1 MSDDRMWRE
10 WSQSAKQSV
19 REKYPFHLEKFEQEV
34 LTKIQR
40 EKHRRRWQVTSWA
53 AGVAVAA
60 TLFFQIAQPFDGSL
74 WGLTG
79 AERGQKVFEWVKPD
93 EGFMHALKNGYP
105 ILPEVKLEKDGF
117 VYQIRDAMVDHRRI
131 TFTLLISGEKMEE
144 IARIPDESKR
154 SDMLY
159 GSLRVDLG
167 ELNEV
172 GHAPKDFQLIDG
184 VHYLIIKPNY
194 RIDDKK
200 MREFMNQ
207 TKPVLPVQIVD
218 MRKKEA
224 DEVVAKLLLP
234 LPRSVT
240 GAEKAIQPDAEVDAV
255 LETDSLLTRLKVNQ
269 IIASPTIMEAELE
282 ATLQD
287 GFELYRLENVK
298 LVDGN
303 GKEYP
308 AMDDRINENLEQ
320 VRDGTA
326 NRVQGSDKYTMQFMP
341 SLFFED
347 TPGKLALRFDEVSAN
362 KSIKESFVLDLN
374 AKYPQSIPFG
384 KKQKLNIEKAYYD
397 KGKLFIVIPNKA
409 PEDINLRVEGQYYKN
424 FMIAKNLETVSIV
437 FEVPKQDTY
446 KVEMSG
452 LEFERFALD
461 GVIPITK

>member
-40 EKHRRRWQVTSWA
+40 EKRRRRWQVTSWA

-79 AERGQKVFEWVKPD
+79 AERGQEVFEWITPD
-93 EGFMHALKNGYP
+93 EGFTHALKNGYP

-159 GSLRVDLG
+159 GRLGVDLG
-167 ELNEV
+167 ELREI
-172 GHAPKDFQLIDG
+172 GGTSKDFQLIDG
-184 VHYLIIKPNY
+184 VHYLIIKSNY
-194 RIDDKK
+194 RIDEKK
-200 MREFMNQ
+200 MREIMNQ

-224 DEVVAKLLLP
+224 DEVVAELLLP
-234 LPRSVT
+234 LPRSVAA
-240 GAEKAIQPDAEVDAV
+240 AEKVIEPDTEVEAV

-269 IIASPTIMEAELE
+269 IVASPTVMEAELE

-298 LVDGN
+298 LVDGK

-308 AMDDRINENLEQ
+308 AIDDRINENLER
-320 VRDGTA
+320 VRGGDAT
-326 NRVQGSDKYTMQFMP
+326 RVQGSDKYTMQFSP
-341 SLFFED
+341 SLFFDDVPE
-347 TPGKLALRFDEVSAN
+347 KLELRFDEVSAN
-362 KSIKESFVLDLN
+362 KSIKENIVLDRN
-374 AKYPQSIPFG
+374 AKYPQSISFG
-384 KKQKLNIEKAYYD
+384 KKNKLNIEKVYYD
-397 KGKLFIVIPNKA
+397 KGKLFIVIPNEG
-409 PEDINLRVEGQYYKN
+409 PEKINLRVEGQYYKD
-424 FMIAKNLETVSIV
+424 FIIAENLETVSLT
-437 FEVPKQDTY
+437 FEVPKQEIY

-452 LEFERFALD
+452 LEFERFPLD

>member
-1 MSDDRMWRE
+1 MSDDRMWKE

-40 EKHRRRWQVTSWA
+40 EKRRRRWQVTSWA

-60 TLFFQIAQPFDGSL
+60 TLFFQIVQPFEGSS

-79 AERGQKVFEWVKPD
+79 AERGQESFEWITPD

-144 IARIPDESKR
+144 IARIPDESTR
-154 SDMLY
+154 SEMLY

-167 ELNEV
+167 GLIET
-172 GHAPKDFQLIDG
+172 GHAPKEFQLIDG
-184 VHYLIIKPNY
+184 VHYLIITPNY
-194 RIDDKK
+194 RIDEKK

-218 MRKKEA
+218 MRKDDA
-224 DEVVAKLLLP
+224 VVAELLLP
-234 LPRSVT
+234 LPKSVT
-240 GAEKAIQPDAEVDAV
+240 VAEKVIQPDAEVEAV
-255 LETDSLLTRLKVNQ
+255 LETDSLLTSLKVNQ
-269 IIASPTIMEAELE
+269 IVASPTVMEAELE
-282 ATLQD
+282 AALQD

-308 AMDDRINENLEQ
+308 AMDDQINENLER
-320 VRDGTA
+320 VRGGDAT
-326 NRVQGSDKYTMQFMP
+326 RVQGSDKYTMQFFP

-347 TPGKLALRFDEVSAN
+347 VPEKLELRFDEVSAN
-362 KSIKESFVLDLN
+362 KSIRENIVLDRN

-384 KKQKLNIEKAYYD
+384 NKKKLNIEKVYYD
-397 KGKLFIVIPNKA
+397 KGKLFIVIPNKG
-409 PEDINLRVEGQYYKN
+409 PEEINLRVDGQYYKD
-424 FMIAKNLETVSIV
+424 FIVAENLETVSLTYK
-437 FEVPKQDTY
+437 VPKQDTY
-446 KVEMSG
+446 QLEMSG
-452 LEFERFALD
+452 LEFERFPLK

>member
-10 WSQSAKQSV
+10 WSQLAKQSV

-40 EKHRRRWQVTSWA
+40 EKRRRRWQVTSWA

-60 TLFFQIAQPFDGSL
+60 TFFLQIVQPFDGSL

-79 AERGQKVFEWVKPD
+79 AERGQEVFEWVTPD

-105 ILPEVKLEKDGF
+105 ILPEVKVEKDGF

-159 GSLRVDLG
+159 GRLGVDLG
-167 ELNEV
+167 ELRQI
-172 GHAPKDFQLIDG
+172 GGASKDFQLIDG
-184 VHYLIIKPNY
+184 VHYLIIKSNY
-194 RIDDKK
+194 RIDEKK

-218 MRKKEA
+218 MHKNDA
-224 DEVVAKLLLP
+224 DEVVAELLLP
-234 LPRSVT
+234 LPKSVIVS
-240 GAEKAIQPDAEVDAV
+240 EKVIQPDAEVDGV
-255 LETDSLLTRLKVNQ
+255 LETDSLLTSLKVNQ
-269 IIASPTIMEAELE
+269 IIASPTVMEAELE
-282 ATLQD
+282 AAMQD

-308 AMDDRINENLEQ
+308 AIDDRINENLER
-320 VRDGTA
+320 VRGGDA
-326 NRVQGSDKYTMQFMP
+326 SRVQGSDKYTIQFFP
-341 SLFFED
+341 SLFYEEV
-347 TPGKLALRFDEVSAN
+347 PEKLELRFDEVSAN
-362 KSIKESFVLDLN
+362 KSISENIMLDRN

-384 KKQKLNIEKAYYD
+384 KKNKLNIEKVYYD
-397 KGKLFIVIPNKA
+397 KGKLFIVIPNKR
-409 PEDINLRVEGQYYKN
+409 PEEIILRVEGRYYQD
-424 FMIAKNLETVSIV
+424 FIIAENLETVSLT

-446 KVEMSG
+446 QLEMSG
-452 LEFERFALD
+452 LEFERFPLK

>member
-1 MSDDRMWRE
+1 MSDDRMWKE

-40 EKHRRRWQVTSWA
+40 EKRRRRWQVTSWA

-60 TLFFQIAQPFDGSL
+60 TLFFQIVQPFEGSS

-79 AERGQKVFEWVKPD
+79 AERGQESFEWITPD

-144 IARIPDESKR
+144 IARIPDESTR
-154 SDMLY
+154 SEMLY

-167 ELNEV
+167 GLIET
-172 GHAPKDFQLIDG
+172 GHAPKEFQLIDG
-184 VHYLIIKPNY
+184 VHYLIITPNY
-194 RIDDKK
+194 RIDEKK

-218 MRKKEA
+218 MRKDDA
-224 DEVVAKLLLP
+224 VVAELLLP
-234 LPRSVT
+234 LPKSVT
-240 GAEKAIQPDAEVDAV
+240 VAEKVIQPDAEVEAV
-255 LETDSLLTRLKVNQ
+255 LETDSLLTSLKVNQ
-269 IIASPTIMEAELE
+269 IVASPTVMEAELE
-282 ATLQD
+282 AALQD

-308 AMDDRINENLEQ
+308 AMDDRINENLER
-320 VRDGTA
+320 VRGGDAT
-326 NRVQGSDKYTMQFMP
+326 RVQGSDKYTMQFFP

-347 TPGKLALRFDEVSAN
+347 VPEKLELRFDEVSAN
-362 KSIKESFVLDLN
+362 KSIRENIVLDRN
-374 AKYPQSIPFG
+374 TKYPQSIPFG
-384 KKQKLNIEKAYYD
+384 NKKKLNIEKVYYD
-397 KGKLFIVIPNKA
+397 KGKLFIVIPNKG
-409 PEDINLRVEGQYYKN
+409 PEEINLRVDGQYYKD
-424 FMIAKNLETVSIV
+424 FIVAENLETVSLTYK
-437 FEVPKQDTY
+437 VPKQDTY
-446 KVEMSG
+446 QLEMSG
-452 LEFERFALD
+452 LEFERFPLK

>member
-40 EKHRRRWQVTSWA
+40 EKRRRRWQVTSWA

-60 TLFFQIAQPFDGSL
+60 TFFFQIVQPFDGSL

-79 AERGQKVFEWVKPD
+79 AEKGQESFEWITPD

-167 ELNEV
+167 ELSER
-172 GHAPKDFQLIDG
+172 GHASKDFQLIDG
-184 VHYLIIKPNY
+184 VHYLIITPNY
-194 RIDDKK
+194 RIDEKK

-224 DEVVAKLLLP
+224 DVVVAELLLP
-234 LPRSVT
+234 LPKSVT
-240 GAEKAIQPDAEVDAV
+240 AAEKVIQPDAGVDAV
-255 LETDSLLTRLKVNQ
+255 LETDSLLTSLKVNQ
-269 IIASPTIMEAELE
+269 IVASPTVMEAELE

-287 GFELYRLENVK
+287 GFELHRLENVK
-298 LVDGN
+298 LVDGS

-308 AMDDRINENLEQ
+308 AMDDRINKNLER
-320 VRDGTA
+320 VRGGDAT
-326 NRVQGSDKYTMQFMP
+326 RVQGSDKYTMQFFP
-341 SLFFED
+341 SLFFGDVPE
-347 TPGKLALRFDEVSAN
+347 KLELRFDEVSAF
-362 KSIKESFVLDLN
+362 KQIEEHLVLDRN

-384 KKQKLNIEKAYYD
+384 KKKKLNIEKVYYD
-397 KGKLFIVIPNKA
+397 KGKLFIVIPNKR
-409 PEDINLRVEGQYYKN
+409 PEDINLRVDGQYYKD
-424 FMIAKNLETVSIV
+424 FIIAENLETVSLTYK
-437 FEVPKQDTY
+437 VPKQDTY
-446 KVEMSG
+446 QLEMSG
-452 LEFERFALD
+452 LEFERFPIK

>member
-19 REKYPFHLEKFEQEV
+19 REKYPFYLEKFEQEV

-40 EKHRRRWQVTSWA
+40 EKRRRRWQVTSWA

-60 TLFFQIAQPFDGSL
+60 TLFFQIVQPFDGSL

-79 AERGQKVFEWVKPD
+79 AERGQEVFEWITPD

-154 SDMLY
+154 SEMLY

-167 ELNEV
+167 ELIEV

-184 VHYLIIKPNY
+184 VHYLIITPNY
-194 RIDDKK
+194 RIDEKK

-224 DEVVAKLLLP
+224 DEVVAELLLP

-240 GAEKAIQPDAEVDAV
+240 VAEKVIQPDAEVEAV

-269 IIASPTIMEAELE
+269 IMASPTVMEAELE
-282 ATLQD
+282 AALQD

-308 AMDDRINENLEQ
+308 AMDDRFNENLER
-320 VRDGTA
+320 VRGGDAT
-326 NRVQGSDKYTMQFMP
+326 RVQGSDKYTMQFFP

-347 TPGKLALRFDEVSAN
+347 VPKKLELRFDEVSAN
-362 KSIKESFVLDLN
+362 KSIRENIVLDRN

-384 KKQKLNIEKAYYD
+384 NKKKLNIEKVYYD
-397 KGKLFIVIPNKA
+397 KGKLFIVIPNKG
-409 PEDINLRVEGQYYKN
+409 PEEINLRVDGQYYKD
-424 FMIAKNLETVSIV
+424 FIVAENLETVSLTYK
-437 FEVPKQDTY
+437 VPKQDTY
-446 KVEMSG
+446 QLEMSG
-452 LEFERFALD
+452 LEFERFPLK

>member
-1 MSDDRMWRE
+1 MSDDRMWKE

-40 EKHRRRWQVTSWA
+40 EKRRRRWQVTSWA

-60 TLFFQIAQPFDGSL
+60 TLFFQIVQPFEGSS

-79 AERGQKVFEWVKPD
+79 AERGQESFEWITPD

-144 IARIPDESKR
+144 IARIPDESTR
-154 SDMLY
+154 SEMLY

-167 ELNEV
+167 GLIET
-172 GHAPKDFQLIDG
+172 GHAPKEFQLIDG
-184 VHYLIIKPNY
+184 VHYLIITPNY
-194 RIDDKK
+194 RIDEKK

-218 MRKKEA
+218 MRKDDA
-224 DEVVAKLLLP
+224 VVAELLLP
-234 LPRSVT
+234 LPKSVT
-240 GAEKAIQPDAEVDAV
+240 VAEKVIQPDAEVEAV
-255 LETDSLLTRLKVNQ
+255 LETDSLLTSLKVNQ
-269 IIASPTIMEAELE
+269 IVASPTVMEAELE
-282 ATLQD
+282 AALQD

-308 AMDDRINENLEQ
+308 AMDDQINENLER
-320 VRDGTA
+320 VRGGDAT
-326 NRVQGSDKYTMQFMP
+326 RVQGSDKYTMQFFP

-347 TPGKLALRFDEVSAN
+347 VPEKLELRFDEVFAN
-362 KSIKESFVLDLN
+362 KSIRENIVLDRN

-384 KKQKLNIEKAYYD
+384 NKKKLNIEKVYYD
-397 KGKLFIVIPNKA
+397 KGKLFIVIPNKE
-409 PEDINLRVEGQYYKN
+409 PEEINLRVDGQYYKD
-424 FMIAKNLETVSIV
+424 FIVAENLETVSLTYK
-437 FEVPKQDTY
+437 VPKQDTY
-446 KVEMSG
+446 QLEMNG
-452 LEFERFALD
+452 LEFERFPLK

>member
-19 REKYPFHLEKFEQEV
+19 REKYPFHLGKFEQEV

-40 EKHRRRWQVTSWA
+40 EKRRRRWQVTSWA
-53 AGVAVAA
+53 AGVVVAA
-60 TLFFQIAQPFDGSL
+60 TFFLQIVQPFDGSL

-79 AERGQKVFEWVKPD
+79 AERGQEVFEWITPD

-105 ILPEVKLEKDGF
+105 ILPEVKVEKDGF

-167 ELNEV
+167 KLNEV

-184 VHYLIIKPNY
+184 VHYLIIRPNY
-194 RIDDKK
+194 RIDEKK

-218 MRKKEA
+218 MHKNDA
-224 DEVVAKLLLP
+224 DEVVAELLLP
-234 LPRSVT
+234 LPKSVIVS
-240 GAEKAIQPDAEVDAV
+240 EKVIQPDAEVDGV
-255 LETDSLLTRLKVNQ
+255 LETDSLLTSLKVNQ

-308 AMDDRINENLEQ
+308 AIDDRINENLER
-320 VRDGTA
+320 VRGGDA
-326 NRVQGSDKYTMQFMP
+326 SRVQGSDKYTIQFFP
-341 SLFFED
+341 SLFYED
-347 TPGKLALRFDEVSAN
+347 VPKKLELRFDEVSAN
-362 KSIKESFVLDLN
+362 KSISENIMLDRN

-384 KKQKLNIEKAYYD
+384 KKNKLNIEKVYYD
-397 KGKLFIVIPNKA
+397 KGKLFIVIPNNR
-409 PEDINLRVEGQYYKN
+409 PEEIILRVEGRYYQD
-424 FMIAKNLETVSIV
+424 FIIAENLETVSLT

-446 KVEMSG
+446 QLEMSG
-452 LEFERFALD
+452 LEFERFPLK

>member
-1 MSDDRMWRE
+1 MSDDRMWKE

-34 LTKIQR
+34 LTKIQS
-40 EKHRRRWQVTSWA
+40 EKRRRRWQVTSWA
-53 AGVAVAA
+53 AGAAVAA
-60 TLFFQIAQPFDGSL
+60 TFFFQIVQPLDGSL

-79 AERGQKVFEWVKPD
+79 AEKGQESFEWITPD

-105 ILPEVKLEKDGF
+105 ILPEVKVEKDGF

-154 SDMLY
+154 SEMLY

-167 ELNEV
+167 ELKEI

-184 VHYLIIKPNY
+184 VHYLIIAPNY
-194 RIDDKK
+194 RIDEKK

-224 DEVVAKLLLP
+224 DEVVAELLLP

-240 GAEKAIQPDAEVDAV
+240 VAEKAIQPDEEVEAV

-269 IIASPTIMEAELE
+269 IIASPTVMEAELE
-282 ATLQD
+282 AALQD

-308 AMDDRINENLEQ
+308 AIDDRINENLEQ
-320 VRDGTA
+320 VRDGDA
-326 NRVQGSDKYTMQFMP
+326 NRVQGSDKYTMQFFP

-347 TPGKLALRFDEVSAN
+347 VPEKLELRFDEVSAN
-362 KSIKESFVLDLN
+362 KSIRENIMLDRN

-384 KKQKLNIEKAYYD
+384 KKNKLNIEKVYYD
-397 KGKLFIVIPNKA
+397 KGKLFIVIPNEG
-409 PEDINLRVEGQYYKN
+409 PEEINLRVEGQYSKD
-424 FMIAKNLETVSIV
+424 FIIAENLETVSLT

-446 KVEMSG
+446 QLEMRG
-452 LEFERFALD
+452 LEFERFPLK
-461 GVIPITK
+461 GVIPITD

>member
-1 MSDDRMWRE
+1 MSDDRMWKE

-40 EKHRRRWQVTSWA
+40 EKRRRRWQVTSWA
-53 AGVAVAA
+53 AGVAVVA
-60 TLFFQIAQPFDGSL
+60 TFFFQIVQPFDGSL

-79 AERGQKVFEWVKPD
+79 AERGQEVFEWITPD

-117 VYQIRDAMVDHRRI
+117 VYQIRDAMVDDRRI

-154 SDMLY
+154 SEMLY

-167 ELNEV
+167 ELIEV

-194 RIDDKK
+194 RIDEKK

-224 DEVVAKLLLP
+224 DEVVAELLLP

-240 GAEKAIQPDAEVDAV
+240 VTEKAIQPDTEVEAV

-269 IIASPTIMEAELE
+269 IIASPTVMEAELE
-282 ATLQD
+282 AALQD

-298 LVDGN
+298 LVDGK

-308 AMDDRINENLEQ
+308 AIDDRINENLER
-320 VRDGTA
+320 VRGGDATGI
-326 NRVQGSDKYTMQFMP
+326 QGSDKYTMQFFP

-347 TPGKLALRFDEVSAN
+347 VPEKLELRFDEVTAN
-362 KSIKESFVLDLN
+362 KSIRENIVLDLN

-384 KKQKLNIEKAYYD
+384 KKNKLNIEKAYYD
-397 KGKLFIVIPNKA
+397 KGKLFIVIPNQA
-409 PEDINLRVEGQYYKN
+409 PEDINLRVEGQYYKD

-461 GVIPITK
+461 SVIPITK

>member
-40 EKHRRRWQVTSWA
+40 EKRRRRWQVTSWA

-60 TLFFQIAQPFDGSL
+60 TLFFEIAQPFDGSL

-79 AERGQKVFEWVKPD
+79 AERGQEVFEWITPD
-93 EGFMHALKNGYP
+93 EGFTHALKNGYP

-159 GSLRVDLG
+159 GRLGVDLG
-167 ELNEV
+167 ELREI
-172 GHAPKDFQLIDG
+172 GGTSKDFQLIDG
-184 VHYLIIKPNY
+184 VHYLIIKSNY
-194 RIDDKK
+194 RIDEKK
-200 MREFMNQ
+200 MREIMNQ

-224 DEVVAKLLLP
+224 DEVVAELLLP
-234 LPRSVT
+234 LPRSVAA
-240 GAEKAIQPDAEVDAV
+240 AEKVIEPDAEVEAV

-269 IIASPTIMEAELE
+269 IVASPTVIEAELE

-298 LVDGN
+298 LVDGK

-308 AMDDRINENLEQ
+308 AIDDRINENLER
-320 VRDGTA
+320 VRGGDAT
-326 NRVQGSDKYTMQFMP
+326 RVQGSDKYTMQFFP

-347 TPGKLALRFDEVSAN
+347 VPEKLELRFDEVSAN
-362 KSIKESFVLDLN
+362 KSIKENIVLDRN
-374 AKYPQSIPFG
+374 AKYPQSISFG
-384 KKQKLNIEKAYYD
+384 KKNKLNIEKVYYD
-397 KGKLFIVIPNKA
+397 KGKLFIVIPNEGLEK
-409 PEDINLRVEGQYYKN
+409 INLRVEGQYYKD
-424 FMIAKNLETVSIV
+424 FIIAENLETVSLT
-437 FEVPKQDTY
+437 FEVPKQEIY

-452 LEFERFALD
+452 LEFERFPLD

>member
-10 WSQSAKQSV
+10 WSQSAKQTV

-40 EKHRRRWQVTSWA
+40 EKRRRRWQVTSWA
-53 AGVAVAA
+53 AGLAAAA
-60 TLFFQIAQPFDGSL
+60 TFCFQIVQPFDESL

-79 AERGQKVFEWVKPD
+79 AERGQEVFEWITPD

-167 ELNEV
+167 ELKEI
-172 GHAPKDFQLIDG
+172 GGAQKDFQLIDG
-184 VHYLIIKPNY
+184 VHYLIFKPNY
-194 RIDDKK
+194 RIDEKK
-200 MREFMNQ
+200 MREIMNQ

-218 MRKKEA
+218 MRKNGP
-224 DEVVAKLLLP
+224 DEVVAELLLP
-234 LPRSVT
+234 LPKSVT
-240 GAEKAIQPDAEVDAV
+240 VAEKVIQSDAEADAV
-255 LETDSLLTRLKVNQ
+255 LETDSLLTSLKVNQ
-269 IIASPTIMEAELE
+269 IVASPTVMEAELE
-282 ATLQD
+282 AALQD
-287 GFELYRLENVK
+287 GFELHRLENVK

-308 AMDDRINENLEQ
+308 AMDDRINENLER
-320 VRDGTA
+320 VR
-326 NRVQGSDKYTMQFMP
+326 GSDKYTMQFMP
-341 SLFFED
+341 SLFFGDIPE
-347 TPGKLALRFDEVSAN
+347 KLELRFDEVSAF
-362 KSIKESFVLDLN
+362 KSIEDHFVLDLN

-384 KKQKLNIEKAYYD
+384 KKKQLNIEKVYYD
-397 KGKLFIVIPNKA
+397 KGKLFIVIPNKG
-409 PEDINLRVEGQYYKN
+409 PEEINLRVEGQAYKDFIVAN
-424 FMIAKNLETVSIV
+424 NLETVSIV

>member
-1 MSDDRMWRE
+1 MSDDRMWKE

-40 EKHRRRWQVTSWA
+40 EKRRRRWQVTSWA

-60 TLFFQIAQPFDGSL
+60 TLFFQIAQPFEGSS

-79 AERGQKVFEWVKPD
+79 AERGQESFEWITPD

-144 IARIPDESKR
+144 IARIPDESTR
-154 SDMLY
+154 SEMLY

-167 ELNEV
+167 GLIET
-172 GHAPKDFQLIDG
+172 GHAPKEFQLIDG
-184 VHYLIIKPNY
+184 VHYLIITPNY
-194 RIDDKK
+194 RIDEKK

-218 MRKKEA
+218 MRKDDA
-224 DEVVAKLLLP
+224 VVAELLLP
-234 LPRSVT
+234 LPKSVT
-240 GAEKAIQPDAEVDAV
+240 VAEKVIQPDAEVEAV
-255 LETDSLLTRLKVNQ
+255 LETDSLLTSLKVNQ
-269 IIASPTIMEAELE
+269 IVASPTVMEAELE
-282 ATLQD
+282 AALQD

-308 AMDDRINENLEQ
+308 AMDDRINENLER
-320 VRDGTA
+320 VRGGDAT
-326 NRVQGSDKYTMQFMP
+326 RVQGSDKYTMQFFP

-347 TPGKLALRFDEVSAN
+347 VPEKLELRFDEVSAN
-362 KSIKESFVLDLN
+362 KSIRENIVLDRN

-384 KKQKLNIEKAYYD
+384 NKKKLNIEKVYYD
-397 KGKLFIVIPNKA
+397 KGKLFIVIPNKG
-409 PEDINLRVEGQYYKN
+409 PEEINLRVDGQYYKD
-424 FMIAKNLETVSIV
+424 FIVAENLETVSLTYK
-437 FEVPKQDTY
+437 VPKQDTY
-446 KVEMSG
+446 QLEMSG
-452 LEFERFALD
+452 LEFERFPLK

>member
-1 MSDDRMWRE
+1 MSDDRMWKE

-19 REKYPFHLEKFEQEV
+19 REKYPFHLEQFEQEV

-40 EKHRRRWQVTSWA
+40 EKRRRRWQVTSWA

-60 TLFFQIAQPFDGSL
+60 TLFFQIVQPFEGSS

-79 AERGQKVFEWVKPD
+79 AERGQESFEWITPD

-144 IARIPDESKR
+144 IARIPDESTR
-154 SDMLY
+154 SEMLY

-167 ELNEV
+167 GLIET
-172 GHAPKDFQLIDG
+172 GHAPKEFQLIDG
-184 VHYLIIKPNY
+184 VHYLIITPNY
-194 RIDDKK
+194 RIDEKK

-218 MRKKEA
+218 MRKDDA
-224 DEVVAKLLLP
+224 VVAELLLP
-234 LPRSVT
+234 LPKSVT
-240 GAEKAIQPDAEVDAV
+240 VAEKVIQPDAEVEAV
-255 LETDSLLTRLKVNQ
+255 LETDSLLTSLKVNQ
-269 IIASPTIMEAELE
+269 IVASPTVMEAELE
-282 ATLQD
+282 AALQD

-308 AMDDRINENLEQ
+308 AMDDRINENLER
-320 VRDGTA
+320 VRGGDAT
-326 NRVQGSDKYTMQFMP
+326 RVQGSDKYTMQFFP

-347 TPGKLALRFDEVSAN
+347 VPEKLELRFDEVSAN
-362 KSIKESFVLDLN
+362 KSIRENIVLDRN

-384 KKQKLNIEKAYYD
+384 NKKKLNIEKVYYD
-397 KGKLFIVIPNKA
+397 KGKLFIVIPNKG
-409 PEDINLRVEGQYYKN
+409 PEEINLRVDGQYYKD
-424 FMIAKNLETVSIV
+424 FIVAENLETVSLAYK
-437 FEVPKQDTY
+437 VPKQDTY
-446 KVEMSG
+446 QLEMSG
-452 LEFERFALD
+452 LEFERFPLK

>member
-19 REKYPFHLEKFEQEV
+19 REKYPFHLGKFEQEV

-40 EKHRRRWQVTSWA
+40 EKRRRRWQVTSWA

-60 TLFFQIAQPFDGSL
+60 TMFFQIAQPFDGSL

-79 AERGQKVFEWVKPD
+79 AEKGQESFEWITPD

-131 TFTLLISGEKMEE
+131 MFTLLISGEKMEE

-159 GSLRVDLG
+159 GSLRVELG
-167 ELNEV
+167 KLSER
-172 GHAPKDFQLIDG
+172 GHAQEDFQLIDG
-184 VHYLIIKPNY
+184 VHYFIITPNY
-194 RIDDKK
+194 RIDEKK

-224 DEVVAKLLLP
+224 DEVIAELLLP

-240 GAEKAIQPDAEVDAV
+240 VAEKAIQPDAAVDAV

-269 IIASPTIMEAELE
+269 IIASPTVMEAELE
-282 ATLQD
+282 AALQD

-298 LVDGN
+298 LVDGK

-308 AMDDRINENLEQ
+308 AVDDRINKNLER
-320 VRDGTA
+320 VRSGDAT
-326 NRVQGSDKYTMQFMP
+326 RVQGSDKYTMQFFP
-341 SLFFED
+341 SLFFGEV
-347 TPGKLALRFDEVSAN
+347 PEKLELRFDEVSAN
-362 KSIKESFVLDLN
+362 KSIRENIVLDRN

-384 KKQKLNIEKAYYD
+384 KKTKLNIEKVYYD
-397 KGKLFIVIPNKA
+397 KGKLFIVIPNNR
-409 PEDINLRVEGQYYKN
+409 PEEINLRVEGQSYKD
-424 FMIAKNLETVSIV
+424 FFIAENTETVSLTY
-437 FEVPKQDTY
+437 EVPKQDTY
-446 KVEMSG
+446 QLEMSG
-452 LEFERFALD
+452 LVFERFPLK
-461 GVIPITK
+461 GVIPITQ

>member
-1 MSDDRMWRE
+1 MSDNRMWKE

-19 REKYPFHLEKFEQEV
+19 REKYPFQLEKFEQEV
-34 LTKIQR
+34 LTKIQS
-40 EKHRRRWQVTSWA
+40 EKRSRLWQVTSWA
-53 AGVAVAA
+53 AGAAVAA
-60 TLFFQIAQPFDGSL
+60 TMFFQIAQPFDGSL

-79 AERGQKVFEWVKPD
+79 AERGQEVFEWVTPD

-154 SDMLY
+154 SEMLY
-159 GSLRVDLG
+159 GSLRVNLG
-167 ELNEV
+167 ELKEI

-184 VHYLIIKPNY
+184 VHYLIITPNY
-194 RIDDKK
+194 RIDEKK

-207 TKPVLPVQIVD
+207 TKPVLPVRIVD
-218 MRKKEA
+218 MRKDDA
-224 DEVVAKLLLP
+224 VVAELLLP
-234 LPRSVT
+234 LPKSVT
-240 GAEKAIQPDAEVDAV
+240 VAEKVIQPDAEVEAV
-255 LETDSLLTRLKVNQ
+255 LETDSLLSSLKVNQ
-269 IIASPTIMEAELE
+269 IVASPTVMEAELE

-308 AMDDRINENLEQ
+308 AIDDRINENMER
-320 VRDGTA
+320 VRGGDAT
-326 NRVQGSDKYTMQFMP
+326 RVQGSEKYTMQFFP

-347 TPGKLALRFDEVSAN
+347 VPGKLELRFDEVSVN
-362 KSIKESFVLDLN
+362 KSIRENIMLDRN

-384 KKQKLNIEKAYYD
+384 KKNKLNIEKVYYD
-397 KGKLFIVIPNKA
+397 KGKLFIVIPNEG
-409 PEDINLRVEGQYYKN
+409 PEEINLRVEGQYSKD
-424 FMIAKNLETVSIV
+424 FIIAENLETVSLT

-446 KVEMSG
+446 QLEMSG
-452 LEFERFALD
+452 LEFERFPLK
-461 GVIPITK
+461 GVIPITD

>member
-34 LTKIQR
+34 LTKIQC
-40 EKHRRRWQVTSWA
+40 EKRRRRWQVTSWV

-60 TLFFQIAQPFDGSL
+60 TFFFQIVQPFEGSS

-79 AERGQKVFEWVKPD
+79 AERGQKVFEWITPD

-154 SDMLY
+154 SEMLY

-167 ELNEV
+167 GLIET
-172 GHAPKDFQLIDG
+172 GRAPKEFQLIDG
-184 VHYLIIKPNY
+184 VHYLIITPNY
-194 RIDDKK
+194 RIDEKK

-218 MRKKEA
+218 MRKDDA
-224 DEVVAKLLLP
+224 VVAELLLP
-234 LPRSVT
+234 LPKSVT
-240 GAEKAIQPDAEVDAV
+240 VAEKVIQPDAEVDAV

-269 IIASPTIMEAELE
+269 IIASPTVMEAELE
-282 ATLQD
+282 AALQD

-308 AMDDRINENLEQ
+308 AMDDRINENLER
-320 VRDGTA
+320 VRGGDAT
-326 NRVQGSDKYTMQFMP
+326 RVQGSDKYTMQFFP

-347 TPGKLALRFDEVSAN
+347 IPEKLELRFDEVSAN
-362 KSIKESFVLDLN
+362 KTIRENIVLDRN

-384 KKQKLNIEKAYYD
+384 NKKKLNIEKVYYD
-397 KGKLFIVIPNKA
+397 KGKLFIVIPNKG
-409 PEDINLRVEGQYYKN
+409 PEEINLRVDGQYYKD
-424 FMIAKNLETVSIV
+424 FIVAENLETVSLTYK
-437 FEVPKQDTY
+437 VPKQDTY
-446 KVEMSG
+446 QLEMSG
-452 LEFERFALD
+452 LVFERFPLK